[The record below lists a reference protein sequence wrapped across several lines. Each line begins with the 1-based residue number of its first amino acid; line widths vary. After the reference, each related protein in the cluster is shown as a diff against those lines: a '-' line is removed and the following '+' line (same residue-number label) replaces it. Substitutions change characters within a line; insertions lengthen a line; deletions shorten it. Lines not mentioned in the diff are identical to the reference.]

1 MSGLLEQILAEL
13 QAIRLAVSSNAG
25 IQPNG
30 GMPVQ
35 QPNVPVHQPVQP
47 QVDPFAAAN
56 PVQPVQPQVT
66 DAMVMALIEPHL
78 ANAAVKAALQ
88 GVLTQMGIPRLPDA
102 RPDQLNDLY
111 ARFQAAIAQTAGAA
125 AQPTGII

>member
-30 GMPVQ
+30 GMPAQ

-47 QVDPFAAAN
+47 QVDPFAAA
-56 PVQPVQPQVT
+56 QPVQTQQVT

-78 ANAAVKAALQ
+78 ANAAVKTALQ
-88 GVLTQMGIPRLPDA
+88 GVLQQMGIPRLPDA
-102 RPDQLNDLY
+102 RPDQLGDLY
-111 ARFQAAIAQTAGAA
+111 NRFQAVIAQTAGAA
-125 AQPTGII
+125 QPTGII

>member
-13 QAIRLAVSSNAG
+13 QAIRLAVSSNAA
-25 IQPNG
+25 QPNG
-30 GMPVQ
+30 HIPATPA

-47 QVDPFAAAN
+47 QVDPFAAA
-56 PVQPVQPQVT
+56 QPVQTQQVT

-78 ANAAVKAALQ
+78 ANAAVKTALQ
-88 GVLTQMGIPRLPDA
+88 GVLQQMGIPRLPDA
-102 RPDQLNDLY
+102 RPDQLGDLY
-111 ARFQAAIAQTAGAA
+111 NRFQAVLAQTAGA